1 MAIATGISPI
11 DLIEAPPEVLL
22 AMIAIL
28 EKRAKAEQQ
37 AASKRRR

>member
-1 MAIATGISPI
+1 MAVATGISPV

-22 AMIAIL
+22 AMIEIL

-37 AASKRRR
+37 AAARRR